1 MEVAAVRALI
11 LGLALFPSAAWA
23 ATGSVDV
30 KVSNAPGEIILDG
43 IPTGLKAPAVLS
55 DVPVGSHQ
63 LELEYGCMVG
73 SATVTV
79 VEGQAT
85 VIDLPL
91 QNVGGTGMLRLKNLP
106 GGAEV
111 VVDGAVVTRPEE
123 GVTLRCG
130 ARTVEV
136 EAPGYEPFTAKVIVT
151 SAKRVNLDVVMA
163 AADIS
168 TAPTKPPPPR
178 PAEEDEE
185 DEPMSEPDAEDDGL
199 DELDSLDEP
208 DEPPRGGRGDDE
220 DEEPAEEEEEE
231 PVDEPDFDDYE
242 EEDEDEDFDRDPDE
256 LDEDEED
263 LDELPRGG
271 SKSNDRADRDGGG
284 NAPVRALVVSAFG
297 AGAVGGVIYGASVA
311 PAYRAELANY
321 EALLAAG
328 SSKAVGWKAD
338 VVDPLRKSMMT
349 GYALGGVSAGA
360 AVISYLVIPAQDSDV
375 IITPTHN
382 GGMITVRF

>member
-30 KVSNAPGEIILDG
+30 KVSNAPGEIVLDG

-91 QNVGGTGMLRLKNLP
+91 QNVGGTGMLRLKGLP

-130 ARTVEV
+130 VRTVEV
-136 EAPGYEPFTAKVIVT
+136 EAPGYEPFTSKVIVT
-151 SAKRVNLDVVMA
+151 SAKRVNLDVVMS

-168 TAPTKPPPPR
+168 TAPTKPPPR
-178 PAEEDEE
+178 PTEPDEP
-185 DEPMSEPDAEDDGL
+185 DEPMSEPDAGDDEL
-199 DELDSLDEP
+199 DELDGLDEP
-208 DEPPRGGRGDDE
+208 DEPPRGGRGGDE
-220 DEEPAEEEEEE
+220 DEPEEPEEEPAEE
-231 PVDEPDFDDYE
+231 PDFEDYE
-242 EEDEDEDFDRDPDE
+242 EDDEDEDFDRDPDDFE
-256 LDEDEED
+256 DDEDI
-263 LDELPRGG
+263 DEYSRD
-271 SKSNDRADRDGGG
+271 SFDNSDDDRDGGG
-284 NAPVRALVVSAFG
+284 NAPVRAIVVTAFG
-297 AGAVGGVIYGASVA
+297 AGAVGGVIYGASWA
-311 PAYRAELANY
+311 PSYRQELANY
-321 EALLAAG
+321 EALVAAG
-328 SSKAVGWKAD
+328 ASQAQAWKND
-338 VVDPLRKSMMT
+338 VVDPLRQKMVA
-349 GYALGGVSAGA
+349 GYALGGVAAGA
-360 AVISYLVIPAQDSDV
+360 AVISYLVIPARDSDV

-382 GGMITVRF
+382 GGMVTVRF

>member
-1 MEVAAVRALI
+1 MRALI

-30 KVSNAPGEIILDG
+30 KVSNAPGEIVLDG

-73 SATVTV
+73 SATVDV

-111 VVDGAVVTRPEE
+111 VVDGALVTRPEE

-130 ARTVEV
+130 ARAVEI

-151 SAKRVNLDVVMA
+151 SAKRVNLDVVMT

-178 PAEEDEE
+178 PVEPEEP
-185 DEPMSEPDAEDDGL
+185 DEPDEPDAGDDAL

-208 DEPPRGGRGDDE
+208 DEPARGGRGGDDE
-220 DEEPAEEEEEE
+220 EEEEEVEEVEEE
-231 PVDEPDFDDYE
+231 PVDEPDFDDF
-242 EEDEDEDFDRDPDE
+242 EEDEDEDFERDPD
-256 LDEDEED
+256 DIDED
-263 LDELPRGG
+263 LDEMPRGG
-271 SKSNDRADRDGGG
+271 GSNKDDRDDRDGGG

-328 SSKAVGWKAD
+328 SSKAVGWKTD
-338 VVDPLRKSMMT
+338 IVDPLRKSMMT
-349 GYALGGVSAGA
+349 GYALGGVAAGA

-382 GGMITVRF
+382 GGMVTVRF

>member
-1 MEVAAVRALI
+1 MRALI
-11 LGLALFPSAAWA
+11 LGLAFFPSAAWA
-23 ATGSVDV
+23 ATGSVNV

-43 IPTGLKAPAVLS
+43 IPTGVKAPAVLS

-85 VIDLPL
+85 EIDLPL

-111 VVDGAVVTRPEE
+111 VVDGAVVSRPEE

-168 TAPTKPPPPR
+168 TAPAKPPTR
-178 PAEEDEE
+178 PVEADEP
-185 DEPMSEPDAEDDGL
+185 DEPMSEPDAEEEEEDDGL
-199 DELDSLDEP
+199 DELDQLDEP
-208 DEPPRGGRGDDE
+208 DDEPRGGRGGDDE
-220 DEEPAEEEEEE
+220 PDFEEEEEE
-231 PVDEPDFDDYE
+231 EE
-242 EEDEDEDFDRDPDE
+242 EEDFDREDEDFDRDPDE
-256 LDEDEED
+256 DEDEDED

-271 SKSNDRADRDGGG
+271 SKSNDRDGGG

-297 AGAVGGVIYGASVA
+297 AGAVGGVIYGASVG
-311 PAYRAELANY
+311 PSYRAELANY

-349 GYALGGVSAGA
+349 GYALGGVAAGA

-382 GGMITVRF
+382 GGMVTVRF

>member
-30 KVSNAPGEIILDG
+30 KVSNAPGEIVLDG

-91 QNVGGTGMLRLKNLP
+91 QNVGGTGMLRLKGLP

-111 VVDGAVVTRPEE
+111 VVDGAVVARPEE

-130 ARTVEV
+130 VRTVEV
-136 EAPGYEPFTAKVIVT
+136 EAPGYEPFTSKVIVT
-151 SAKRVNLDVVMA
+151 SAKRVNLDVVMT

-178 PAEEDEE
+178 PV
-185 DEPMSEPDAEDDGL
+185 EPE
-199 DELDSLDEP
+199 EP
-208 DEPPRGGRGDDE
+208 DERADVPRLA
-220 DEEPAEEEEEE
+220 AEEER
-231 PVDEPDFDDYE
+231 
-242 EEDEDEDFDRDPDE
+242 RDCLLYTSPS
-256 LDEDEED
+256 
-263 LDELPRGG
+263 PR
-271 SKSNDRADRDGGG
+271 D
-284 NAPVRALVVSAFG
+284 
-297 AGAVGGVIYGASVA
+297 
-311 PAYRAELANY
+311 
-321 EALLAAG
+321 
-328 SSKAVGWKAD
+328 
-338 VVDPLRKSMMT
+338 
-349 GYALGGVSAGA
+349 
-360 AVISYLVIPAQDSDV
+360 
-375 IITPTHN
+375 
-382 GGMITVRF
+382 